1 MELLPTG
8 KKLLHNATMKLILV
22 TIALILL
29 AMIPLNL
36 FNNFSSPWPSPVST
50 KLGKK
55 CDIFRGRWVQFPKG
69 PYYTNVTCHHI
80 LDQHNCM
87 KFGRPDTEFLK
98 WRWKP
103 DECELPFFDAAQF
116 LELVRGK
123 SMAFMG
129 DSLARN
135 QMESLLC
142 LLASEGDPIAV
153 SNIKYPLSKSCLYTD
168 YNFTVASFWSP
179 YLVKDI
185 DAKPTAGTA
194 NSLMN
199 VFVDEAHEAW
209 MSQIEKFSYVI
220 VSAGIWFFRPQVYY
234 ENGNIVGCRLCHKK
248 NVTNHTA
255 LYGYRKAFQTTF
267 RTLLRLKN
275 FKGVTFLRTVSPSH
289 FENGE
294 WNTGGNCV
302 RTKPVSSKEMK
313 LEGLYREMYS
323 TQVEEL
329 KTAARLGRKRGLK
342 FRLLDT
348 TEAMV
353 MRPDGHPSYYGKR
366 VDENVTITDCVH
378 WCLPGPIDTWNEF
391 LLQMLKMEGDSSLGQ

>member
-1 MELLPTG
+1 
-8 KKLLHNATMKLILV
+8 
-22 TIALILL
+22 
-29 AMIPLNL
+29 MIPLNL
-36 FNNFSSPWPSPVST
+36 FSHFSSPWPSPVST

-55 CDIFRGRWVQFPKG
+55 CDMFRGRWVQFPKG
-69 PYYTNVTCHHI
+69 PSYTNVTCHHI
-80 LDQHNCM
+80 FDQQNCM
-87 KFGRPDTEFLK
+87 KLGRPDTEFLK

-123 SMAFMG
+123 SMAFIG

-142 LLASEGDPIAV
+142 LLASEGDPVAV
-153 SNIKYPLSKSCLYTD
+153 SNTKYPLSKSCLYTD

-185 DAKPTAGTA
+185 VAKPTAGTA
-194 NSLMN
+194 DSLTN
-199 VFVDEAHEAW
+199 VYVDEAHEAW

-234 ENGNIVGCRLCHKK
+234 ENGNIVGCHLCHKK
-248 NVTNHTA
+248 NVTNLTA

-302 RTKPVSSKEMK
+302 RTKPVSSKEMR
-313 LEGLYREMYS
+313 LEGLYPEMYS

-329 KTAARLGRKRGLK
+329 NAAEKLGRKRGLK

-348 TEAMV
+348 TEALV
-353 MRPDGHPSYYGKR
+353 VRPDGHPGYYGKR
-366 VDENVTITDCVH
+366 VHENMTIPDCVH

-391 LLQMLKMEGDSSLGQ
+391 LLQMLKMEGGSSLGQ